1 MEQIGYL
8 GLLNALQLFD
18 EKKGVKFTTYATWLI
33 NGEIRHYIRDKY
45 SIVKVPHWVRDFNR
59 KIDKFVEKYRK
70 EKDRFPTIEE
80 ISEQFNITE
89 LGIAEILKGRKA
101 AQVVSLDKEMRRQEG
116 DTTPIIENI
125 KSKEYRTFQLP
136 VEDVIH
142 LKNAMNTLKK
152 IHKQVI
158 YYIFYKD
165 LTQIKIA
172 KKLGLTQ
179 RQVSRIKQEAIDELR
194 KNF

>member
-1 MEQIGYL
+1 
-8 GLLNALQLFD
+8 
-18 EKKGVKFTTYATWLI
+18 
-33 NGEIRHYIRDKY
+33 
-45 SIVKVPHWVRDFNR
+45 
-59 KIDKFVEKYRK
+59 
-70 EKDRFPTIEE
+70 
-80 ISEQFNITE
+80 
-89 LGIAEILKGRKA
+89 
-101 AQVVSLDKEMRRQEG
+101 MRRQEG

-125 KSKEYRTFQLP
+125 KSKEYRTFQMP

-142 LKNAMNTLKK
+142 LKNAMNTIKK